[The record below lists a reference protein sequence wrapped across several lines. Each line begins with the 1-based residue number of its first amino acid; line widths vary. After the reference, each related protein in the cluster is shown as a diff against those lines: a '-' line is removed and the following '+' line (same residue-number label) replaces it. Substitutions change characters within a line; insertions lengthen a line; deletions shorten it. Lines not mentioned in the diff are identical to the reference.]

1 MARKLVI
8 ALLASATLAACGGG
22 GGGGGGTA
30 SQPPPQAPGIAGLQR
45 AVGAA
50 RGAVATSVQDARRAA
65 ATDAGQ

>member
-8 ALLASATLAACGGG
+8 ALLASATLAAC

>member
-22 GGGGGGTA
+22 GGGAGNA
-30 SQPPPQAPGIAGLQR
+30 SQRPPQAPGIAGLER

-50 RGAVATSVQDARRAA
+50 RGAVATSAQDARRAA